1 MKNRTLILTLSTIAV
16 LALAA
21 VSFAGPGYGRGY
33 HMGPGYGMM
42 GNGYHMGGGYHMGYG
57 PAADLTDEQRAALE
71 KTAQEFAAK
80 VEPLRDDLYAKNLE
94 LAAELAKTT
103 PDQSRITALT
113 KDVNDLQAK
122 LFTEQTAF
130 RATLAKEYG
139 IRAGMGGFGMG
150 GYHMGRGNGFG
161 PGNCPFWGADDA
173 DRAN

>member
-1 MKNRTLILTLSTIAV
+1 MKNRTLILTLSAIAV

-21 VSFAGPGYGRGY
+21 VSFAGPGSGRGY

-42 GNGYHMGGGYHMGYG
+42 GNGYHMGYG
-57 PAADLTDEQRAALE
+57 PAASLTDEQRAALE
-71 KTAQEFAAK
+71 KTAQEHAAK
-80 VEPLRDDLYAKNLE
+80 VEPLRADLYAKNLE
-94 LAAELAKTT
+94 LAAELAKST

-130 RATLAKEYG
+130 RATLAKDYG
-139 IRAGMGGFGMG
+139 IRAGMGG
-150 GYHMGRGNGFG
+150 GYHMGRGYGMAGNGFG
-161 PGNCPFWGADDA
+161 PGNCPFRGAADD